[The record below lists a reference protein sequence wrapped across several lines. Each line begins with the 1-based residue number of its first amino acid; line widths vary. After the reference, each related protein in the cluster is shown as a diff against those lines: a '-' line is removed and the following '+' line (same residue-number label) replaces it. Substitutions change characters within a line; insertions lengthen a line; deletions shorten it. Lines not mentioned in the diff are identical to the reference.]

1 MNICHKDILL
11 SEEIFQTDIWKSERR
26 YLRSL
31 FNHKGTPLLRKSER
45 RYLRSLSKNGPR
57 RTVGHIRN
65 AGNGSRVI
73 PMYPLEIHKE
83 GHTRY
88 GRPRRSLFSLKS
100 PYLWDSTPDIC
111 VHILSRNVNADRNVT
126 AYICVH
132 TFKTEQ
138 IEVPSTHPATRLW
151 IWQDREKCE
160 RR

>member
-11 SEEIFQTDIWKSERR
+11 SEEIFQTEIWKSERR

-31 FNHKGTPLLRKSER
+31 FNHKGLRSYYDRRHLRSYHDRRHLRSYYDRRRGYLRSYYDRRHLRSYYDRRSKGTPLLRKSER
-45 RYLRSLSKNGPR
+45 RYLRSLYKNGPR

-88 GRPRRSLFSLKS
+88 GRPRRSL
-100 PYLWDSTPDIC
+100 Y
-111 VHILSRNVNADRNVT
+111 RVNIA
-126 AYICVH
+126 
-132 TFKTEQ
+132 
-138 IEVPSTHPATRLW
+138 
-151 IWQDREKCE
+151 
-160 RR
+160 